1 MVIELQ
7 AIHIT
12 AGKGKVANSND
23 TNKLYSDTYN
33 TVLASNEALLDRLE
47 ELDNLSDLPFKII
60 VRGLR
65 GLILAMFR

>member
-12 AGKGKVANSND
+12 LGKGKVANSND
-23 TNKLYSDTYN
+23 TNKLYMDTYN

-47 ELDNLSDLPFKII
+47 ELDNLSDLPFKI
-60 VRGLR
+60 VARVL
-65 GLILAMFR
+65 